1 MTLTATTLDLVIIGI
16 GLVCAIELG
25 VLLARSERL
34 ARVLKVQL
42 NGLGATYL
50 QGLEILTMDVDK
62 LKAKVRELED
72 EVL

>member
-1 MTLTATTLDLVIIGI
+1 MTLTTTLDLVIIGI

-25 VLLARSERL
+25 MLMARGERL
-34 ARVLKVQL
+34 GKALEIQMK
-42 NGLGATYL
+42 GLGETYL

-62 LKAKVRELED
+62 LKAKVKELED